1 MSTITRERAEIK
13 SYITGFLSDSAHD
26 NKSSD
31 SLLANVFRIALASLE
46 AEPIAM
52 VVPDEMDL
60 LTCHL
65 DGVTKT
71 YADGWNACRVA
82 MLQAGNFRENKNSS
96 TNNFRE
102 ISETSTRSPIT
113 LDGWISCTERMP
125 EKSQNVLISMNIDSE
140 AGPLIYSARYLG
152 GTFRRGGIAV
162 SPGNDLRQ
170 ATHWMSLPEPPQEVN
185 QGPGLKHSQR

>member
-71 YADGWNACRVA
+71 YADGWNVCRVA

-113 LDGWISCTERMP
+113 PDGWISCTERMP

-170 ATHWMSLPEPPQEVN
+170 ATHWMPLPEPPQEVN
-185 QGPGLKHSQR
+185 Q

>member
-1 MSTITRERAEIK
+1 
-13 SYITGFLSDSAHD
+13 
-26 NKSSD
+26 
-31 SLLANVFRIALASLE
+31 
-46 AEPIAM
+46 
-52 VVPDEMDL
+52 
-60 LTCHL
+60 
-65 DGVTKT
+65 
-71 YADGWNACRVA
+71 

-170 ATHWMSLPEPPQEVN
+170 ATTGCRYQN
-185 QGPGLKHSQR
+185 RRRR

>member
-82 MLQAGNFRENKNSS
+82 MLQAGNFRE
-96 TNNFRE
+96 

-185 QGPGLKHSQR
+185 Q